1 LARRDLRLWVGVAVF
16 VAVVVGLT
24 LIAVSRIGDVT
35 TLAERLTL
43 QNGDASV
50 QFVFVRPD
58 SDV

>member
-35 TLAERLTL
+35 TLAGRWDLAER
-43 QNGDASV
+43 
-50 QFVFVRPD
+50 
-58 SDV
+58 